1 MGESLMESQAFL
13 PARYSLSPVD
23 LIPEDDDDQVG
34 EVDARHL
41 RYARLGQLVDVED
54 IAEMVCARLKDS
66 AQLRYLIEDAIA
78 DPHDPERPHVH
89 INDALKMA
97 QDVLVEVVTAVDEQ
111 ISVLDVVED

>member
-1 MGESLMESQAFL
+1 MGESLMESQVFL
-13 PARYSLSPVD
+13 PAQYSISPVD
-23 LIPEDDDDQVG
+23 LIPDHDVDQ
-34 EVDARHL
+34 EVDARAA
-41 RYARLGQLVDVED
+41 RYARLATLVDIED